1 VVKTIDATVKK
12 KKKKKKK
19 KQQREEAGER
29 SILDRSIAQQ
39 HNTIRQFGEGR
50 KDHVGDRS

>member
-19 KQQREEAGER
+19 QREEAGER

-39 HNTIRQFGEGR
+39 HTTIRQFGEGR
-50 KDHVGDRS
+50 KEGSCG

>member
-12 KKKKKKK
+12 KKKKKK
-19 KQQREEAGER
+19 QQREEAGEG
-29 SILDRSIAQQ
+29 SIPDRSIAQR